1 MTIFENAVITN
12 IYSPTSF
19 TFKKGQTDQMKVR
32 KCYGLVFCLKGHIIY
47 KQNGI
52 KYICDPQT
60 AIILTK
66 GASYTWIN
74 IEDGIFC
81 LLDFECENLSLKSL
95 TNIPLTESKSYIK
108 DYKLM
113 TNYFLFDN
121 KKLKRFRLLYDIFDR
136 LDFEQSK
143 NPLSAIIEY
152 IETHLSDNN
161 ITNGFLAK
169 KIGISEIYFR
179 KLFISNLGVTP
190 KQYILD
196 LRIKKAKQLLINGT
210 HSVTETSEK
219 CGFSTVYHFCR
230 IFKDKTGLTP
240 LEYSK
245 KYKIFEI

>member
-1 MTIFENAVITN
+1 MIVIITRN
-12 IYSPTSF
+12 IRNS
-19 TFKKGQTDQMKVR
+19 
-32 KCYGLVFCLKGHIIY
+32 
-47 KQNGI
+47 
-52 KYICDPQT
+52 
-60 AIILTK
+60 
-66 GASYTWIN
+66 
-74 IEDGIFC
+74 
-81 LLDFECENLSLKSL
+81 
-95 TNIPLTESKSYIK
+95 
-108 DYKLM
+108 
-113 TNYFLFDN
+113 
-121 KKLKRFRLLYDIFDR
+121 YDIFDR

-196 LRIKKAKQLLINGT
+196 LRIKKAKQLLINGS